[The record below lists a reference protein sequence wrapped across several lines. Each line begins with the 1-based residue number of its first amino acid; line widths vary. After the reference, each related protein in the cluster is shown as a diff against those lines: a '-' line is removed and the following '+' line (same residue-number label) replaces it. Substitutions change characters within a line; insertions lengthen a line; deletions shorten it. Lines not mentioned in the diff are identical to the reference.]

1 MHQLTRV
8 LAEYVHLR
16 AEAQMLITSAGVRG
30 VGLFF
35 ASISRSLLPYEQASF
50 DTYAYLRFL
59 CQPCWPGCGMRG

>member
-35 ASISRSLLPYEQASF
+35 ASISRSLLPYEQALLTLTHTS
-50 DTYAYLRFL
+50 DLRDAT
-59 CQPCWPGCGMRG
+59 QREIVV